1 MPVGI
6 QTNNTRLE
14 NGVRVITERVP
25 NTGSAGISVLV
36 DVGPHDEP
44 AGKNGLAHLCEHAL
58 FLGTPLRTN
67 RELAE
72 LIDAAGGCF
81 GGFTAPDYTCFYSHV
96 LEDYVSYA
104 IDLLGD
110 ILVASKYPE
119 ELLER
124 EKDVIRQEILGSKDN
139 TDEVL
144 LQLTKE
150 CLWPEDSLSKSITGE
165 VADMDR
171 LDRSDVARFISRQY
185 SPDRIIIAVAGG
197 VEHESV
203 VEQVQDAFWTLRGEA
218 VQRKIGPP
226 TLRGGVEVKSMP
238 TRQCSFTVALPTPPY
253 GASCRY
259 SLHVLNNLIGGGMSS
274 RLYQSLREANGLV
287 YSIQS
292 GLLSY
297 RRGGA
302 MTITGATTTANLM
315 QSIQLVLIQV
325 TSLALWD
332 QPINEEELWKSKML
346 VRSQSRMAID
356 VISNRVSRIATQE
369 FHFGQRLS
377 DDEMIEEIDM
387 VSIEDLRQL
396 AAEILLAGLPNLTIS
411 VVGPIDEG
419 GVEYEGLMEL
429 RESFA
434 SMASSTSNSI

>member
-1 MPVGI
+1 MPIGI
-6 QTNNTRLE
+6 QTDCTRLD

-36 DVGPHDEP
+36 DVGPPDEP
-44 AGKNGLAHLCEHAL
+44 VGKNGLAHLCEHAL

-67 RELAE
+67 RDLAE

-81 GGFTAPDYTCFYSHV
+81 GAFTAPDYTCFFAHV

-110 ILVASKYPE
+110 ILVASTYPE

-124 EKDVIRQEILGSKDN
+124 EKGVIRQEILGSQDN
-139 TDEVL
+139 PDEVL

-150 CLWPEDSLSKSITGE
+150 CLWPEDSLSKSVTGDVVD
-165 VADMDR
+165 VAQ
-171 LDRSDVARFISRQY
+171 LDRSDVAQFISRQY
-185 SPDRIIIAVAGG
+185 SPDRIIIAAAGG

-203 VEQVQDAFWTLRGEA
+203 VEQAQDAFWALRGESVA
-218 VQRKIGPP
+218 REVGPP
-226 TLRGGVEVKSMP
+226 ALRGGVVVKSMP
-238 TRQCSFTVALPTPPY
+238 TKQCSFTVALPTPSY
-253 GASCRY
+253 GADCRY
-259 SLHVLNNLIGGGMSS
+259 SLHVLSNLVGGGMSS

-315 QSIQLVLIQV
+315 QSIQLVLIQL
-325 TSLALWD
+325 TSLALWE

-377 DDEMIEEIDM
+377 DDEMIDEIDQ
-387 VSIEDLRQL
+387 VSIEDLKQL

-411 VVGPIDEG
+411 VVGPVDPLGE
-419 GVEYEGLMEL
+419 EYEGLMEL

-434 SMASSTSNSI
+434 QMASSAGTSV